1 MINHLRQPIKEHS
14 RNKFQAIKEKSTPQ
28 SDLPIEILHKGDPLW
43 TESQKWGSGGNVL
56 KCSKFQFHNEE
67 EDILNNL
74 K

>member
-14 RNKFQAIKEKSTPQ
+14 RNKFQAIKEKSAQ
-28 SDLPIEILHKGDPLW
+28 SDLSYRDPLYGRLP
-43 TESQKWGSGGNVL
+43 EQKVRSGVLGENVIEML
-56 KCSKFQFHNEE
+56 KFQFHNEE